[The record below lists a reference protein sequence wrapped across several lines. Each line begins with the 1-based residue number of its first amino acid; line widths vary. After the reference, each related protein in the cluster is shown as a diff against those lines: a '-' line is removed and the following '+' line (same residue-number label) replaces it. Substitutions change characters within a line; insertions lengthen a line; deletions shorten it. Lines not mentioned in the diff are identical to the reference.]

1 MKTGLII
8 IILIVVILLF
18 MAAGWYVMNK
28 IDGFMNRTRRTN
40 DKDTMN
46 AVLNESD
53 IERKIKENDPYFNVQ
68 ELVDWVE
75 DIFKEIYYQ
84 IDNGNIEKLSAIFE
98 DDYYNRIKEFF
109 QPHGMFANTKKA
121 DHYSINNDEVMI
133 GFFLST
139 IILSEYHQLL
149 KILL

>member
-28 IDGFMNRTRRTN
+28 IDGFMNTTRRTN

-53 IERKIKENDPYFNVQ
+53 
-68 ELVDWVE
+68 
-75 DIFKEIYYQ
+75 
-84 IDNGNIEKLSAIFE
+84 DNEKKR
-98 DDYYNRIKEFF
+98 Y
-109 QPHGMFANTKKA
+109 
-121 DHYSINNDEVMI
+121 
-133 GFFLST
+133 
-139 IILSEYHQLL
+139 
-149 KILL
+149 